1 MNNRIM
7 INLVLITVVFGALIL
22 GCSDADDSKVETAV
36 RTIPKAYIALWTADD
51 GSTVTIR
58 SDKSGDYKFGGK
70 SVSGGSVE
78 VDEDAKEIRFTMLGF
93 DAGKYKIDQPPTGD
107 RMKLDGLLYRRTA
120 GAVDEKDPAADL
132 VSVPAEDDLR
142 ALVYRSMLTFSQA
155 VKKGDFT
162 EFQAA
167 AAERLRDEISAAK
180 LKDEFAS
187 TIKNKFDYAPKSV
200 DSLEFTV
207 KPFIEKEKFLNV
219 TVKYPNAAGQTPTI
233 QIDYLHEGEEW
244 KLAGIQLNPDA
255 KGK

>member
-1 MNNRIM
+1 MNKNLRINFS
-7 INLVLITVVFGALIL
+7 IVCLLFLTVVL
-22 GCSDADDSKVETAV
+22 GCSDSGDSKVEAEKKPL
-36 RTIPKAYIALWTADD
+36 PKSYIGTWTADD
-51 GSTVTIR
+51 GSMVAIR
-58 SDKSGDYKFGGK
+58 SDASGDYKFGGK

-93 DAGKYKIDQPPTGD
+93 DAGKYKIDQPPTGS

-120 GAVDEKDPAADL
+120 GAVDEKDSAADVL
-132 VSVPAEDDLR
+132 SVPAQDDLR

-162 EFQAA
+162 EFHAA
-167 AAERLRDEISAAK
+167 AAERLQDEISSSK
-180 LKDEFAS
+180 LNEEFAS
-187 TIKNKFDYAPKSV
+187 NIKNKFDYAPKSV

-219 TVKYPNAAGQTPTI
+219 TVKYPNAAGQRPTI

-255 KGK
+255 KTK